1 MFCVIQGFVCGF
13 KNTHFGYF
21 KLCGCLSVC
30 LWGIYPR
37 VQVFPGCQR
46 GWILLEL
53 TSQAV
58 MSCLVWA
65 LETEHRPSNRVVE
78 STPKSSAFSPAFICS
93 SDPNTC
99 CTVPQFADRSCSI
112 FFFSKV
118 VSSFPWVL
126 CSLIPCLVL
135 CILSKWALGSYDL
148 VSD

>member
-1 MFCVIQGFVCGF
+1 MFCVIQGFVCWF
-13 KNTHFGYF
+13 KNTYFGYF

-30 LWGIYPR
+30 LWGIYPQ

-65 LETEHRPSNRVVE
+65 LETEYRPSNRVVE
-78 STPKSSAFSPAFICS
+78 STYKSSAFSPAFIICS

-112 FFFSKV
+112 FFFKSG
-118 VSSFPWVL
+118 FFL
-126 CSLIPCLVL
+126 SLGLVL
-135 CILSKWALGSYDL
+135 FDSLPCSVHPL
-148 VSD
+148 